1 MPSPRDILD
10 YMRTVSRGS
19 PVDPKWSVPGM
30 VMTQLR
36 HGRTN
41 APADS
46 PLTMQDILASEEHR
60 NLMTAKVAVGDEAP
74 DFELARTD
82 ADGVLRLSRLVQEH
96 PVALVFGSYT

>member
-1 MPSPRDILD
+1 MPTPRDILA

-30 VMTQLR
+30 FVTQLR

-46 PLTMQDILASEEHR
+46 PLTMQDILASDEHR

-74 DFELARTD
+74 DFELARMD
-82 ADGVLRLSRLVQEH
+82 GEGVLRLSALVKEH
-96 PVALVFGSYT
+96 AVALVFGSYT